1 MHKSDLTILRDKR
14 FARTFLSRTLT
25 VLGGS
30 ISPIAI
36 AFAVLD
42 LPGANA
48 KSLALVEM
56 MVVTFQVIAIMI
68 GGVLADRWSRSGTV
82 SLGGFVAAI
91 GMGFIGILFST
102 EQATIH
108 LIAYS
113 GILIGLGS
121 GLGFPVYTAIIADIV
136 APEQRQSA
144 NALIRLGRN
153 ISGIGGAGIAGTLVY
168 AIGNAGTQFIVTSL
182 FLASAL
188 NMSGL
193 QLRAN
198 NPSGKSIFK
207 DLKDGWQEFVSRPWI
222 VVVVVASL
230 LINACAGGAID
241 VVGPVIA
248 KAELGGARG
257 WSLIVASGSIGTVLG
272 ALIAMRIRYRRPLVI
287 GNIAMIALP
296 ISFYSLSAPMP
307 LIVCAATFVLSGI
320 AGDIFGVAWDG
331 ALQRE
336 VPPDALARVSAYDWF
351 GSMAAAPIG
360 IAVAGASA
368 TRFGNSV
375 TMQWLAILAL
385 VGVLAPLCF
394 RSVTMLA
401 SLER

>member
-1 MHKSDLTILRDKR
+1 MHKSDLKILRDKR

-82 SLGGFVAAI
+82 SLGGFVAAT

-168 AIGNAGTQFIVTSL
+168 AIGNAGDRKSTR
-182 FLASAL
+182 L
-188 NMSGL
+188 NS
-193 QLRAN
+193 
-198 NPSGKSIFK
+198 SH
-207 DLKDGWQEFVSRPWI
+207 
-222 VVVVVASL
+222 
-230 LINACAGGAID
+230 
-241 VVGPVIA
+241 
-248 KAELGGARG
+248 
-257 WSLIVASGSIGTVLG
+257 
-272 ALIAMRIRYRRPLVI
+272 
-287 GNIAMIALP
+287 
-296 ISFYSLSAPMP
+296 
-307 LIVCAATFVLSGI
+307 
-320 AGDIFGVAWDG
+320 
-331 ALQRE
+331 
-336 VPPDALARVSAYDWF
+336 
-351 GSMAAAPIG
+351 
-360 IAVAGASA
+360 
-368 TRFGNSV
+368 
-375 TMQWLAILAL
+375 
-385 VGVLAPLCF
+385 
-394 RSVTMLA
+394 
-401 SLER
+401 